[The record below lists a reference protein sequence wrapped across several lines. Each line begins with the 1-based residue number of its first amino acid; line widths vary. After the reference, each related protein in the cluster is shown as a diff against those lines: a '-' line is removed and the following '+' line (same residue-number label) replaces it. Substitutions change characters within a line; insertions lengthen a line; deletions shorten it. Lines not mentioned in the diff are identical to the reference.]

1 MGYLITTT
9 TPKLWQGVDYGG
21 RDVTRRAVATLEEAR
36 IAASQRLVRSRAGGP
51 RRVLA
56 GAPGRRKHCPRRA
69 ARSARCP
76 DGTTIEVTPHEYA
89 GQVA

>member
-21 RDVTRRAVATLEEAR
+21 RDVARRAVATLDEAHHDVHMTIAYREQDAYKRVARQGEAKRIVEE
-36 IAASQRLVRSRAGGP
+36 GGTIT
-51 RRVLA
+51 L
-56 GAPGRRKHCPRRA
+56 
-69 ARSARCP
+69 S